1 MPSRRSVPRG
11 PVPNEG
17 RVSPPFAAMF
27 AFAML
32 GSMPSGDADT
42 AREFEAIGRAAG
54 FERISIDPLP
64 PTPQSLVTFGP
75 G

>member
-1 MPSRRSVPRG
+1 
-11 PVPNEG
+11 
-17 RVSPPFAAMF
+17 
-27 AFAML
+27 ML

-42 AREFEAIGRAAG
+42 AREFQKTGRAAG
-54 FERISIDPLP
+54 FERVSIDPLP